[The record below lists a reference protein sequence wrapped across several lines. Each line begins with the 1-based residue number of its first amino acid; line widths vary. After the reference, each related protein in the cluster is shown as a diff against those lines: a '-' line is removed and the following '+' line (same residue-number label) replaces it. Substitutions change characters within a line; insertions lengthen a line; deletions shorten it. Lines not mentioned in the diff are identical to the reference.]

1 MPRGATKAGTA
12 RFLSARGDFLLG
24 FGGVSV
30 HCARVEPLQIARKK
44 GEITA
49 EKKKNKRLLFIF
61 SFLPS
66 PFQQH
71 KSRQMLLRGVRT

>member
-30 HCARVEPLQIARKK
+30 HCARVEPLQIARKE

-49 EKKKNKRLLFIF
+49 EKKKHAVVIYLFF
-61 SFLPS
+61 PS
-66 PFQQH
+66 IAFPAA
-71 KSRQMLLRGVRT
+71 